1 MKRTPPVLVI
11 GLAFAVAL
19 QGCNRPPEKKGIALV
34 TKAMDSEFWLVLADG
49 AKAAAAEHPDYEL
62 VISSPDREINVD
74 QQVSILENQ
83 IRRGVKALIVDPAG
97 TAQVNSTLEQAVSRG
112 IPVVLIDTD
121 APFPKKTSYI
131 GTDNAKGGSLAATG
145 MVAAIGATGDV
156 VLISGVPGNESQ
168 DQRAKGFLDE
178 IAKTPGIKV
187 VAQQP
192 GNSERQLGLTVMEN
206 LLTAHPGIKG
216 VFATND
222 QMALGAME
230 AIEARK
236 LRGKIAI
243 IGFDAT
249 KEAANAIVEG
259 KMTGSVAQSPREMG
273 RQGVLAA
280 IAAAEGRTVPKL
292 IDTGTDYVD
301 AKNAAKYAK

>member
-1 MKRTPPVLVI
+1 MKPNVTTAVLSLA
-11 GLAFAVAL
+11 LAFP
-19 QGCNRPPEKKGIALV
+19 GCNRPPEKKVIALI

-49 AKAAAAEHPDYEL
+49 ARSAAAEHPDYEL
-62 VISSPDREINVD
+62 VIASPDREINVD

-83 IRRGVKALIVDPAG
+83 IRRGVKVLLVDPAG

-112 IPVVLIDTD
+112 IPVILIDTD
-121 APFPKKTSYI
+121 ASFTKKSAYI

-145 MVAAIGATGDV
+145 MVEAIGTTGEV
-156 VLISGVPGNESQ
+156 ALISGVPGNESQ
-168 DQRAKGFLDE
+168 DARAKGFLDE
-178 IAKTPGIKV
+178 IAKTPGIKI

-206 LLTAHPGIKG
+206 MLTAHPNIKG

-230 AIEARK
+230 AVEARK
-236 LRGKIAI
+236 LRGKIAL

-249 KEAANAIVEG
+249 REAANAILEG
-259 KMTGSVAQSPREMG
+259 KLTGSVAQSPREMG
-273 RQGVLAA
+273 RQGVLSA
-280 IAAAEGRTVPKL
+280 IALAEGRTIAKL
-292 IDTGTDYVD
+292 IDTGTAYVD
-301 AKNAAKYAK
+301 AKNAAPYAK

>member
-1 MKRTPPVLVI
+1 MKRTLSVAALALVL
-11 GLAFAVAL
+11 AVP
-19 QGCNRPPEKKGIALV
+19 GCNRPPEKKGIALV

-49 AKAAAAEHPDYEL
+49 AKTAAAEHPDYEL

-97 TAQVNSTLEQAVSRG
+97 TAQVNSTLEQAVARG

-121 APFPKKTSYI
+121 APFAKKSSYI

-145 MVAAIGATGDV
+145 MVAAIGTTGDV

-168 DQRAKGFLDE
+168 DARAKGFLDE

-206 LLTAHPGIKG
+206 LLTAHPNIKG

-230 AIEARK
+230 AVEARK

-280 IAAAEGRTVPKL
+280 IALAEGRTVPKL
-292 IDTGTDYVD
+292 VDTGTEYVD

>member
-1 MKRTPPVLVI
+1 MKPYLKAVLSVS
-11 GLAFAVAL
+11 FALFAL
-19 QGCNRPPEKKGIALV
+19 GCNRPPEKKTIALV

-62 VISSPDREINVD
+62 VISAPDREINVD

-83 IRRGVKALIVDPAG
+83 VRRGVKALIVDPAG
-97 TAQVNSTLEQAVSRG
+97 TAQVNSTLDQAAARG
-112 IPVVLIDTD
+112 IPVVLVDTD
-121 APFPKKTSYI
+121 APFDKKASYI
-131 GTDNAKGGSLAATG
+131 GTDNAKGGSLAAIG
-145 MVAAIGATGDV
+145 MVSAIGTTGEV

-168 DQRAKGFLDE
+168 DARAKGFLDE

-206 LLTAHPGIKG
+206 LLTAHPNIKG

-230 AIEARK
+230 AVEARN
-236 LRGKIAI
+236 LRGKVAI

-249 KEAANAIVEG
+249 KEAANAIIEG
-259 KMTGSVAQSPREMG
+259 KLTGSVAQSPREMG

-280 IAAAEGRTVPKL
+280 IALAEGRSVEKR
-292 IDTGTDYVD
+292 IDTGTAYVD
-301 AKNAAKYAK
+301 AKNAAQYAK

>member
-1 MKRTPPVLVI
+1 MKLSHLTAAALS
-11 GLAFAVAL
+11 LALAL
-19 QGCNRPPEKKGIALV
+19 QGCARPPEKKVIALV

-49 AKAAAAEHPDYEL
+49 AKSAAAQHPDYEL
-62 VISSPDREINVD
+62 VISAPDREINVD

-83 IRRGVKALIVDPAG
+83 VRRGVKALIVDPAG
-97 TAQVNSTLEQAVSRG
+97 TAQVTGTLEQAVSRG
-112 IPVVLIDTD
+112 IPVLLVDTD
-121 APFPKKTSYI
+121 APFAGKSTYV
-131 GTDNAKGGSLAATG
+131 GTDNRKGGALAADG
-145 MVAAIGATGDV
+145 LVAAIGATGDV
-156 VLISGVPGNESQ
+156 AVISGVPGNESQ
-168 DQRAKGFLDE
+168 DARAQGFLDQL
-178 IAKTPGIKV
+178 AKTPGLKV

-206 LLTAHPGIKG
+206 LLTAHPTLRA

-230 AIEARK
+230 AVEARK

-249 KEAANAIVEG
+249 KEAANAIIEG

-273 RQGVLAA
+273 RQSVLAA
-280 IAAAEGRTVPKL
+280 IALIEGRKIEKL
-292 IDTGTDYVD
+292 IDTGTEFVD
-301 AKNAAKYAK
+301 IKNAAKYAK

>member
-1 MKRTPPVLVI
+1 MKLSHLTAAALS
-11 GLAFAVAL
+11 LALAI
-19 QGCNRPPEKKGIALV
+19 QGCARAPEKKVIALV

-49 AKAAAAEHPDYEL
+49 AKSAAAQHPDYEL
-62 VISSPDREINVD
+62 VISAPDREINVD

-83 IRRGVKALIVDPAG
+83 VRRGVKALIVDPAG
-97 TAQVNSTLEQAVSRG
+97 TAQVTGTLEQAVSRG
-112 IPVVLIDTD
+112 IPVLLVDTD
-121 APFPKKTSYI
+121 APFAGKSTYV
-131 GTDNAKGGSLAATG
+131 GTDNRKGGALAADG
-145 MVAAIGATGDV
+145 LVAAIGATGDV
-156 VLISGVPGNESQ
+156 AVISGVPGNESQ
-168 DQRAKGFLDE
+168 DARAQGFLDQL
-178 IAKTPGIKV
+178 AKTPGLKV

-206 LLTAHPGIKG
+206 LLTAHPTLRA

-230 AIEARK
+230 AVEARK

-249 KEAANAIVEG
+249 KEAANAIIEG

-273 RQGVLAA
+273 RQSVLAA
-280 IAAAEGRTVPKL
+280 IALIEGRKIEKL
-292 IDTGTDYVD
+292 IDTGTEFVD
-301 AKNAAKYAK
+301 IKNAAKYAK